1 VFIERVSS
9 VVTGLPLLLDETKRA
24 KDPKLVG
31 KVLYEVAQGRGR
43 SRGNVKGIART
54 GAWRTALLST
64 GESPATSFTQDGGT
78 RARVIEV
85 RGRPFGRVDEETGKL
100 VHKINVEL
108 KTHFGHAGPLFV
120 EWLMENRS
128 LWGEFAE
135 TYRTIVAQFSEKLP
149 ADSSRINLGVVHRL
163 AQSAAAIRVAA
174 ICAHAAIDDL
184 PSGLDDPLETIWNET
199 VAATGEAAG
208 EERAL
213 RDVVSW
219 AHSRQQTFWGRE
231 QTRSQ
236 VDRSGRWDKA
246 DDWSFI
252 AFYPHVL
259 RKLLADF
266 QYEPDAILA
275 GWKEQGWL
283 DIGRGRGFDKSVRI
297 GKDNPCLIVIR
308 RKAIKAIESE
318 S

>member
-1 VFIERVSS
+1 MAAHAHESLKFAAAHSGASTRKPVNSS
-9 VVTGLPLLLDETKRA
+9 IKSTWSLRHILDTRDRSLL
-24 KDPKLVG
+24 
-31 KVLYEVAQGRGR
+31 
-43 SRGNVKGIART
+43 
-54 GAWRTALLST
+54 
-64 GESPATSFTQDGGT
+64 
-78 RARVIEV
+78 
-85 RGRPFGRVDEETGKL
+85 
-100 VHKINVEL
+100 
-108 KTHFGHAGPLFV
+108 

-149 ADSSRINLGVVHRL
+149 ANSSRINLGVVHRL

-174 ICAHAAIDDL
+174 IFAHAAIDDL

-236 VDRSGRWDKA
+236 LDRSGRWDKA

-259 RKLLADF
+259 KKLLADF
-266 QYEPDAILA
+266 NTSQTQFWPA
-275 GWKEQGWL
+275 GRRRDGLISARVADLISRCALE
-283 DIGRGRGFDKSVRI
+283 RTTHFDCHLPEGNQSH
-297 GKDNPCLIVIR
+297 
-308 RKAIKAIESE
+308 
-318 S
+318 